1 MIKEVEPTK
10 ERLLKKDAV
19 FIYINRDPL
28 IKKVRTEVIPAL
40 EKEGFLPEGTLKIVE
55 KYK

>member
-1 MIKEVEPTK
+1 VEPTK
-10 ERLLKKDAV
+10 QRLLKKDASII
-19 FIYINRDPL
+19 FINRDPW

-40 EKEGFLPEGTLKIVE
+40 EKEGFLPEGTLKSIE